1 MEAGQVI
8 DKIMADAKAEA
19 DKIKKQAAE
28 SQAAEQAKLD
38 EQLARFQEETET
50 MAKKAA
56 EDERSHLLAAAR
68 MEAAKAYLAEKAAIL
83 DDVFAQVRQKVSELP
98 EAAYRELMTKLM
110 TEAVETGDEQVVA
123 GEADARVDRALVDEV
138 NAKLKGQDK
147 GHLTLSDEK
156 HPLRGGFMLKRGKIR
171 TNVSIDV
178 LVAQARSALII
189 ELARDLFA
197 QGADAGRRQ

>member
-19 DKIKKQAAE
+19 EKIKKQAVE
-28 SQAAEQAKLD
+28 SQASEQGKLD
-38 EQLARFQEETET
+38 EQLAEFQQETEV

-98 EAAYRELMTKLM
+98 DAAYRELMTKLM

-123 GEADARVDRALVDEV
+123 GKEDARVDRTLVDDV
-138 NAKLKGQDK
+138 NAKLKGRDK
-147 GHLTLSDEK
+147 GHLTLSDET
-156 HPLRGGFMLKRGKIR
+156 HPLRGGFILKRGKIR

-178 LVAQARSALII
+178 LIAQARNALII
-189 ELARDLFA
+189 ELATDLFS
-197 QGADAGRRQ
+197 QGADASRRQ